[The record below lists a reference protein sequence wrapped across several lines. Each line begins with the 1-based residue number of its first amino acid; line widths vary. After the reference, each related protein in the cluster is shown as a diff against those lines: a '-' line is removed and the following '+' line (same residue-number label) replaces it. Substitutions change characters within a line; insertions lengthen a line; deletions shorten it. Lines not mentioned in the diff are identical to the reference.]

1 MKSQGFL
8 RTSSRHYGEY
18 NGCLVPQHTG
28 YPLIR
33 AKLRIR
39 PNPYSSVVSRTH
51 MAEIQCPHC
60 EEDIELE
67 NDIFGLF
74 DCPHCGEEFSWDK
87 MKEESLFDSGKS
99 ALRLIVKWGLYLSLA
114 VFTLSVIS
122 FIPLVIIGD
131 SWDGLL
137 ASLTM
142 FMASGHILLISL
154 ILGVFA
160 IFIGVYKDD

>member
-1 MKSQGFL
+1 M
-8 RTSSRHYGEY
+8 
-18 NGCLVPQHTG
+18 V
-28 YPLIR
+28 
-33 AKLRIR
+33 
-39 PNPYSSVVSRTH
+39 
-51 MAEIQCPHC
+51 EIQCPHC
-60 EEDIELE
+60 EEVVELE
-67 NDIFGLF
+67 DNSFGLF
-74 DCPHCGEEFSWDK
+74 DCPHCGEEFSWGK